1 MKNLK
6 FRILRRITLAVFC
19 FSAIL
24 AFDSTYAQNVQISG
38 SVISAADGQPIIG
51 ATISYSEGT
60 AGTVTD
66 LDGNFTIS
74 NIPSNDV
81 IKINFLGYVPQEHA
95 VVGGKRYDI
104 SLIADSQSIDEVI
117 VVGYGTMRKKEVTG
131 SVARVEAEQIVKF
144 STADVG
150 SALQG
155 QIAGVNVQASS
166 GAPGDV
172 ANVQIRGISSV
183 NGSNTPLYVVDGV
196 PYDGDPGLSPQEI
209 ESIDV
214 LKDAASAAIYGTRGS
229 GGVILIT
236 TKKGSAGEVKVSFDA
251 YYGVQKITSS
261 LSLLSATEQVY
272 VDYIRNP
279 EGVTFHSDWTSMRD
293 SPNSYLND
301 TNMIDI
307 IELDYQPIYNA
318 SVNISG
324 GTDNVV
330 YSFIANYYDQ
340 SGVILNSGY
349 DRLNLRGNVTFK
361 KKKWTLSAN
370 MASKTENTLTQG
382 SSLYSQVYSY
392 SPTNKEIDP
401 DMELDTSADVDN
413 LTSYANALAKFKET
427 TETVRRSFNGNFS
440 LGYQITDDLS
450 FTSRLG
456 TGSVNRNST
465 WIKPYF
471 EIYDDEGELQTQSD
485 TSRSRIRQTNSVNTS
500 FTWEQMLSYG
510 KKWNDHDLR
519 GTAVFGTEKYTY
531 DIFYADRYD
540 LSDNDAATL
549 SSATGEM
556 TVSEGDNTVTT
567 LMGMLLRAQ
576 YSFKDRYMFSGSI
589 RRDGSSRFAE
599 QNRWGYFPSASAGWN
614 ISDEEFFSPLR
625 SVVNNMKIR
634 ASFGTT
640 GNQNFDDYQMSS
652 TVETGYDYAFGSTS
666 GDSFYLGST
675 QVDYT
680 NADVKWETTKQYNVG
695 VDMFFFDS
703 KVSVTADIYKSYK
716 SDMLLPLTVPESSG
730 AGDGAEVIMN
740 VGNMTNQGVELAIG
754 YRDNIG
760 DFNYSINGTFTKNVN
775 EVTQMSGTNKMVA
788 LGSIWGAGTEYD
800 VTYLAEGY
808 EAGAYFL
815 MPTNGIINT
824 ADELAEYQQLN
835 ANAKMGDLIY
845 VDTNGDGVINSD
857 SDRVYCG
864 SGAPEIEL
872 GLNYNIG
879 WKGID
884 LSMSWYASLGNE
896 IYNGSKLLSYQRGR
910 DKDLLYSWS
919 ETNQLSTI
927 PVARTSSHAN
937 LNGLTDYWIEDGSFL
952 RLRNISLGYSIPKSK
967 IASLGLSKLRVYV
980 AADNILTFTAYRG
993 YDPEVGNDGLSTRG
1007 LDSANYPI
1015 SAQMRGGIQLDF

>member
-1 MKNLK
+1 MKSLK
-6 FRILRRITLAVFC
+6 IRILRGITQAVFC
-19 FSAIL
+19 FSGIL
-24 AFDSTYAQNVQISG
+24 AFSSASAQNVQISG

-51 ATISYSEGT
+51 ATISHSGGT

-66 LDGNFTIS
+66 LDGNFTMS
-74 NIPSNDV
+74 NVPSDDV
-81 IKINFLGYVPQEHA
+81 ITINYLGYVPQEHA
-95 VVGGKRYDI
+95 VVSGKKYEI
-104 SLIADSQSIDEVI
+104 SLMADSQSIDEVV

-131 SVARVEAEQIVKF
+131 SVARVEADQIVKF

-196 PYDGDPGLSPQEI
+196 PYSGDPGLSPQEI

-236 TKKGSAGEVKVSFDA
+236 TKKGSVGNIKVAVDA

-261 LSLLSATEQVY
+261 LSLLSSTEQVY

-279 EGVTFHSDWTSMRD
+279 EGVTFHSDWTSLRD
-293 SPNSYLND
+293 TPNSYLNN

-307 IELDYQPIYNA
+307 IEQDYQPIYNA

-324 GTDNVV
+324 GTENIV
-330 YSFIANYYDQ
+330 YSFIANYFDQ
-340 SGVILNSGY
+340 EGVILNSGY
-349 DRLNLRGNVTFK
+349 DRLNLRGNVTMK
-361 KKKWTLSAN
+361 KNKWTFSAN
-370 MASKTENTLTQG
+370 MASKIENTLTQG
-382 SSLYSQVYSY
+382 SSLYSYVYSY
-392 SPTNKEIDP
+392 SPTNKVIDP
-401 DMELDTSADVDN
+401 DMELDTNADVDN
-413 LTSYANALAKFKET
+413 LTTYANAMAKFKET

-456 TGSVNRNST
+456 TGNTNRNAT

-510 KKWNDHDLR
+510 KKWNDHDLK
-519 GTAVFGTEKYTY
+519 GTAVFGTEQYTY

-556 TVSEGDNTVTT
+556 TVSEGDNSVAT
-567 LMGMLLRAQ
+567 LIGMLLRAQ
-576 YSFKDRYMFSGSI
+576 YSYKDRYMLSGSI

-614 ISDEEFFSPLR
+614 VSDEEFFTPLR
-625 SVVNNMKIR
+625 NVINNMKLR
-634 ASFGTT
+634 ASYGTT
-640 GNQNFDDYQMSS
+640 GNQNFDNYQMSS
-652 TVETGYDYAFGSTS
+652 TVETGYDYAFGSS
-666 GDSFYLGST
+666 SSDSYYLGST
-675 QVDYT
+675 QVSYT
-680 NADVKWETTKQYNVG
+680 NADVKWETTKQINAG
-695 VDMFFFDS
+695 IDLFFFDS
-703 KVSVTADIYKSYK
+703 KLSFSADVYKSYK

-740 VGNMTNQGVELAIG
+740 VGNMTNQGVELAMG
-754 YRDNIG
+754 YRGNVSDL
-760 DFNYSINGTFTKNVN
+760 NYSVNATFTKNVN
-775 EVTQMSGTNKMVA
+775 EVTEMSGSNKMVE
-788 LGSIWGAGTEYD
+788 LGTISGYTA
-800 VTYLAEGY
+800 TYLAEGY

-824 ADELAEYQQLN
+824 DEKLKEYQKLVSTAQ
-835 ANAKMGDLIY
+835 MGDLIY
-845 VDTNGDGVINSD
+845 VDTNGDGAVNSD

-872 GLNYNIG
+872 GLSYNLEY
-879 WKGID
+879 KGID

-896 IYNGSKLLSYQRGR
+896 IYNGSKLLSYQKGR
-910 DKDLLYSWS
+910 DLDLLYAWS
-919 ETNQLSTI
+919 DTNQMSTI

-937 LNGLTDYWIEDGSFL
+937 VSGNSDYWIEDGSFL
-952 RLRNISLGYSIPKSK
+952 RLRNISLGYSIPKSM
-967 IASLGLSKLRVYV
+967 ISSLGLSKLRVYI
-980 AADNILTFTAYRG
+980 AADNILTITAYRG

-1015 SAQMRGGIQLDF
+1015 SAQVRGGLQLDF